1 MALKHNKLLI
11 GLFIFVALL
20 MLSGFAILNIYAADG
35 YSKYA
40 RENESSLLKSIK
52 LNYLNLAA
60 DIDNALYPLVD
71 DPQAAGGV
79 VENLSDDIVFAALY
93 DYDGELLEDFG
104 YSVPDDLPS
113 SISLRI

>member
-40 RENESSLLKSIK
+40 RENEASLLKSMK

-60 DIDNALYPLVD
+60 DIDNALYRLSMIHKL
-71 DPQAAGGV
+71 QV
-79 VENLSDDIVFAALY
+79 VWLKTY
-93 DYDGELLEDFG
+93 PRY
-104 YSVPDDLPS
+104 
-113 SISLRI
+113 SLRGSVRLRWRVA